1 MTEEQEKQLIE
12 LAEQVDRLTRL
23 VETPDSGIADR
34 VDNIET
40 QVADA
45 VVSDSTLGDVAA
57 PPEHPPDTKVDYI
70 PERKPL
76 GGDVLPF
83 QIEFGKPTAEVTT
96 DVYAVTLQ
104 PCDVEGVSYAS
115 ADTVTVFVTNDGLVQ
130 STADRGWDTDTV
142 LSFIRFS
149 PWYDDDP
156 VVEGVLIGEAN
167 LTGLN
172 SVPFGVIVMWGG
184 AVGDIPSGWTLC
196 DGGDDG
202 NSVATP
208 DLSGMFIAGYNSSDG
223 DYDIGDTGGFT
234 LHGPSEPAPGNDHE
248 SPYRVLTTT
257 STANP
262 FAYFPN
268 DSDGDPVDTDNR
280 PPFYTLAF
288 IRKD

>member
-1 MTEEQEKQLIE
+1 MDFNEITERLLRLEREAEERKRLDEKL
-12 LAEQVDRLTRL
+12 R
-23 VETPDSGIADR
+23 IADR
-34 VDNIET
+34 VDDIERLTANLDGKDMTPDAPKAGVFAELQGPMKRRDAIET
-40 QVADA
+40 
-45 VVSDSTLGDVAA
+45 SM
-57 PPEHPPDTKVDYI
+57 
-70 PERKPL
+70 
-76 GGDVLPF
+76 LPF
-83 QIEFGKPTAEVTT
+83 EIEFGKPTAEVTT

-115 ADTVTVFVTNDGLVQ
+115 ADTVTVFVTNDNLVQ
-130 STADRGWDTDTV
+130 STANRGWDTDTV

-172 SVPFGVIVMWGG
+172 SVPSGVIVMWGG
-184 AVGDIPSGWTLC
+184 AVGDIPTGWTLC
-196 DGGDDG
+196 DDRNNN